1 MKIACD
7 LCQKLVEDSL
17 LQIMEEGNDI
27 LYVCP
32 ECFLQKQEDV
42 PDEQP

>member
-7 LCQKLVEDSL
+7 LCHQAVEDSL
-17 LQIMEEGNDI
+17 LQIWEKGNDI

-32 ECFLQKQEDV
+32 ECYLQVMEGP
-42 PDEQP
+42 PDEQA

>member
-7 LCQKLVEDSL
+7 LCQQMVDDSL
-17 LQIMEEGNDI
+17 LQILEEANDI

-32 ECFLQKQEDV
+32 ECYLFKMEG
-42 PDEQP
+42 PPEEQP

>member
-7 LCQKLVEDSL
+7 LCQQLVEDAL
-17 LQIMEEGNDI
+17 LQIVEKDGQI

-32 ECFLQKQEDV
+32 ECYVAAQEHS
-42 PDEQP
+42 PDEQA

>member
-7 LCQKLVEDSL
+7 VCGKAEEDSL
-17 LQIMEEGNDI
+17 LQIIEEGSQI

-32 ECFLQKQEDV
+32 ECFLGHQEHP

>member
-7 LCQKLVEDSL
+7 VCQQLYEDSL
-17 LQIMEEGNDI
+17 LQIVEEGGEI

-32 ECFLQKQEDV
+32 ECYLHTQEE
-42 PDEQP
+42 PPEEQP

>member
-7 LCQKLVEDSL
+7 LCGASVEDSL
-17 LQIMEEGNDI
+17 LQIVEQGSDI

-32 ECFLQKQEDV
+32 ECFVQTQEE
-42 PDEQP
+42 PPEEQA